1 MFSELLSNSDKCIFL
16 QAVDEFFD
24 NKKSMSTPPLELNVS
39 PSSSSSVSSEDS
51 SIEAYLEDLNV
62 KFYESL
68 NESTDKDIS
77 TEFDSEESDSS
88 EGSASRKI
96 YVRNFIKN
104 SSDSV
109 NAQIIQVKKF
119 YMEQIELRNKIK
131 AMFNKPSKESKKSF
145 DNNKKQK
152 TE

>member
-24 NKKSMSTPPLELNVS
+24 NKKLMNASALELNVS
-39 PSSSSSVSSEDS
+39 PSSSSSITSEDS

-68 NESTDKDIS
+68 NESNDKDIS

-88 EGSASRKI
+88 DGSSHKI
-96 YVRNFIKN
+96 YVKNFIKN
-104 SSDSV
+104 TSDAI
-109 NAQIIQVKKF
+109 NATVIQVKNF

-131 AMFNKPSKESKKSF
+131 AMFNKSSTNESKKPF

>member
-24 NKKSMSTPPLELNVS
+24 NKKLMNASALELNVS
-39 PSSSSSVSSEDS
+39 PSSSSLITSEDS

-68 NESTDKDIS
+68 NESNDKDIS

-88 EGSASRKI
+88 DGSSRKI
-96 YVRNFIKN
+96 YVKNFIKN
-104 SSDSV
+104 TSDAI
-109 NAQIIQVKKF
+109 NAQVIQVKNF

-131 AMFNKPSKESKKSF
+131 AMFNKSSTNESKKSF

>member
-1 MFSELLSNSDKCIFL
+1 MFSELLSNSDKYIFL

-24 NKKSMSTPPLELNVS
+24 NKKSMSASPLELNVS
-39 PSSSSSVSSEDS
+39 PSSSSSITSEDS

-68 NESTDKDIS
+68 NESNDKDIS

-88 EGSASRKI
+88 DGSSRKI
-96 YVRNFIKN
+96 YVKNFIKN
-104 SSDSV
+104 TSDSI
-109 NAQIIQVKKF
+109 NAQIIKVKNF

-131 AMFNKPSKESKKSF
+131 AMFNKPTKESKKSF

>member
-24 NKKSMSTPPLELNVS
+24 NKKLMNASALELNVS
-39 PSSSSSVSSEDS
+39 PSSSSSITSEDS

-68 NESTDKDIS
+68 NESNDKDIS

-88 EGSASRKI
+88 DGSSRKI
-96 YVRNFIKN
+96 YVKNFIKN
-104 SSDSV
+104 TSDAI
-109 NAQIIQVKKF
+109 NAQVIQVKNF

-131 AMFNKPSKESKKSF
+131 AMFNKSSTNESKKSF